1 MTREEF
7 EAGLRRDGYEI
18 SESTIAAGFH
28 NPEHAHDFDVR
39 GLILEGEFTLTRAG
53 ERRTY
58 RAGDSFAFSRGV
70 PHAEDVGPAG
80 VRYVIGRLR
89 G

>member
-7 EAGLRRDGYEI
+7 EAASRRDGYELG
-18 SESTIAAGFH
+18 ESTLAAGFH
-28 NPEHAHDFDVR
+28 NPEHSHDFDVR
-39 GLILEGEFTLTRAG
+39 ALVLEGEFTLTCGG

-58 RAGDSFAFSRGV
+58 RAGDSFAFDRGV

-80 VRYVIGRLR
+80 VRYVIGRRR